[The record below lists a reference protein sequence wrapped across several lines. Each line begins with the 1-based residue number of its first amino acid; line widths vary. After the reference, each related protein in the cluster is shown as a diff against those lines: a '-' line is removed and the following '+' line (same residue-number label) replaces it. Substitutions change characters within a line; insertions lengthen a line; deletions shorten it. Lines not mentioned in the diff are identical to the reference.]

1 MTSATAPA
9 APLTMS
15 RAGVNVVF
23 ATVVL
28 GMLMAA
34 LDQTIVSTALPTIVA
49 DLGGAGHMAWVVTA
63 YLVTEAIAT
72 ALAGK
77 FGDLFGRKLVFQLSG
92 AIFILGSVIAGMAH
106 GMTLLIFARGIQ
118 GIGAGGLM
126 VTSMALIADV
136 IPLRERGK
144 YQGALGAVFGLTTVL
159 GPTLGGLFTDQLSW
173 RWCFYVN
180 VPLAIVMVL
189 MAAKFIPH
197 MRADKKPSVDY
208 LGIALVAIGVTCLI
222 LGLEWGGQEYA
233 WGSAMIIG
241 LFVGAAVALAAFV
254 AVELRVEEPMLP
266 MHLFRSNVFTVCSVL
281 SFIVGFAM
289 LGAMT
294 FLPAFLQYVMGVS
307 ATASGLR
314 TLPLVVGLFATSIF
328 SGIVVGRTGKY
339 KIFPILGTAIMTV
352 GLFLM
357 STMDEYT
364 GFWEQSAYMM
374 ILGLG
379 IGLTMQVLTIAVQNT
394 VPYSDLGTATSGVT
408 FFRTIGSAF
417 GTTIFGTLY
426 TNQLTPNM
434 AAALEQ
440 AKVVPPQVASN
451 PEALWKLPFTE
462 IAPIVHA
469 YSESIGYVFRW
480 VVPVAVIGFLVAWLL
495 KQVPLRDSVRA
506 EASDVGGGFSVPDS
520 PDRVV
525 QLENAVGRVIRKLR
539 ENTLPDPGILAAAGS
554 SLTKGEAWALGQI
567 RMYERLRGEA
577 TVSEIART
585 HWIPPEVISPVY
597 ERAERD
603 GLLEI
608 DGERI
613 TLTAAGRAENDRI
626 RAAWRDWLDT
636 QLDDWDLTDPA
647 DKALLD
653 QALDNIATKLLDE
666 ADRPDVLPARV

>member
-9 APLTMS
+9 ASPSLS
-15 RAGVNVVF
+15 RGGVNVVF

-106 GMTLLIFARGIQ
+106 GMTLLIVARGIQ
-118 GIGAGGLM
+118 GVGAGGLM

-159 GPTLGGLFTDQLSW
+159 GPTLGGLFTDHLSW

-180 VPLAIVMVL
+180 VPLAIVMIV
-189 MAAKFIPH
+189 MAAKFIPRV
-197 MRADKKPSVDY
+197 RAATKPVVDY
-208 LGIALVAIGVTCLI
+208 LGIALVSIGVTCLI

-233 WGSAMIIG
+233 WGSGMILG
-241 LFVGAAVALAAFV
+241 LFAGAAAALAAFV
-254 AVELRVEEPMLP
+254 AVEFRAEEPMLP

-307 ATASGLR
+307 ATASGVQ

-339 KIFPILGTAIMTV
+339 KIFPILGTAIMAV
-352 GLFLM
+352 GLYLM

-364 GFWEQSAYMM
+364 GFWEQSTYMM

-394 VPYSDLGTATSGVT
+394 VPYADLGTATSGVT

-434 AAALEQ
+434 ATALEE

-451 PEALWKLPFTE
+451 PEALWSLPFTE

-469 YSESIGYVFRW
+469 YAESIGYVFRW
-480 VVPVAVIGFLVAWLL
+480 VVPVAVIGFGVAWLL

-520 PDRVV
+520 PDRLV

-539 ENTLPDPGILAAAGS
+539 DNALPDPEILAAAGS
-554 SLTKGEAWALGQI
+554 SLSRGEAWALGQI
-567 RMYERLRGEA
+567 RIHERVRGAA

-585 HWIPPEVISPVY
+585 HWVPPEVIAPVY
-597 ERAERD
+597 ERAERA

-613 TLTAAGRAENDRI
+613 TLTAAGHAESDRI
-626 RAAWRDWLDT
+626 RAAWRNWLDT
-636 QLDDWDLTDPA
+636 QLDDWDLTDPE
-647 DKALLD
+647 DRALLD
-653 QALDNIATKLLDE
+653 KALDNIAAKLLDE
-666 ADRPDVLPARV
+666 AERPEIVAAR